1 MPPGMEAPLL
11 IGPGYEQGRRSRGHP
26 QDVTARSRQVH
37 VSRIANSPFRV
48 VSAGSAPRGALP
60 PADGARAIPRP
71 ETIAHTVGKSPRRV
85 ITRDFAPRAVAWR
98 RSVVSGP
105 VDAHDAFLLDVSVS
119 GRPGWAGAPR
129 SAQTGPAPAAVRSAA
144 GRDMPAG
151 SGPCRDGPV
160 NTASIRGQSR
170 ARSQVTAAS
179 TAASAAPRIGPCA
192 MPGHP
197 FPRQED
203 HLAFPFS
210 SGNSR
215 NASESGRYSHNQ
227 LAT

>member
-1 MPPGMEAPLL
+1 MEAPLL
-11 IGPGYEQGRRSRGHP
+11 IGPGYGQGRRSRGHP

-60 PADGARAIPRP
+60 PAEGARAIPRP

-119 GRPGWAGAPR
+119 GRPRRGWGTALGPDGAGRRRP
-129 SAQTGPAPAAVRSAA
+129 AVRSAA

-215 NASESGRYSHNQ
+215 NASESGRYSHHQ

>member
-1 MPPGMEAPLL
+1 VPPGMEAPLL
-11 IGPGYEQGRRSRGHP
+11 IGPGYEQRRRSRGHP

-119 GRPGWAGAPR
+119 GPGWAEAPR
-129 SAQTGPAPAAVRSAA
+129 SAQTGRAGAGLRSAPRLA
-144 GRDMPAG
+144 GT
-151 SGPCRDGPV
+151 CRL
-160 NTASIRGQSR
+160 AL
-170 ARSQVTAAS
+170 ARV
-179 TAASAAPRIGPCA
+179 A
-192 MPGHP
+192 MA
-197 FPRQED
+197 R
-203 HLAFPFS
+203 
-210 SGNSR
+210 
-215 NASESGRYSHNQ
+215 
-227 LAT
+227 